1 MEEIQTMK
9 DMKLGEMS
17 RTRRGSVSKRKLI
30 SLKQTEQKYQKLI

>member
-17 RTRRGSVSKRKLI
+17 GTRKGNLSKKKLI